1 MEQQNSY
8 GMKKKILFVSL
19 GCDKNLVDSEMMLG
33 LLAKTGCEFT
43 GDEREADVVV
53 INTCCFIKD
62 ALEESIETILEMAE
76 YKKTGRCKGLIVA
89 GCLGQRYEKEF
100 FEELPEVDAVVGTA
114 AYESIAEVADEVLEG
129 ARQMKRLEDID
140 RPMDGANGCLR
151 LRSTAPYFAY
161 LKISE
166 GCDNHCTYCVIP
178 RLRGRHRSRT
188 LESLVAEAEL
198 LAAEGVKELVL
209 VAQDTSIYGRD
220 IYGEPRLHTLLEK
233 LNDIE
238 GLAWIR
244 LLYCYPETLT
254 DETIAAMARCEK
266 VCHYIDMPIQHASD
280 TVLKRM
286 GRRSSQAL
294 IREKIAKLRAAM
306 PDIALRTTLIV
317 GFPGETEEEFQ
328 DLKDFIAEM
337 KFDRLGVF
345 SYSQEDGTPA
355 ARMENQID
363 DELKEE
369 RREELMDM
377 QKSISAALCEQETG
391 TVKEVLIEGRL
402 PEEEIYCGRTRRD
415 APEIDGLVFVSSEE
429 ELYSG
434 DFVQVQIR
442 EAGDYDL
449 IGDVIYGDES
459 AE

>member
-1 MEQQNSY
+1 ME
-8 GMKKKILFVSL
+8 KTVALTSL
-19 GCDKNLVDSEMMLG
+19 GCDKNRVDSEVMLG
-33 LLAKTGCEFT
+33 LLAKDGFRLVAE
-43 GDEREADVVV
+43 EAEADIIIV
-53 INTCCFIKD
+53 NTCCFIKD